1 MTQHTLPRVN
11 EQANAVR
18 NVAALPY
25 RDLLDGEIVRSA
37 LVEENLKFRVRRYSP
52 LVTLWTFLTQVLDSD
67 HSCRKAVS
75 SLGAFLVSQ
84 GQPAVSPDTSNYCKA
99 RKRLP
104 LSFIARLVR
113 KIGELLEK
121 KASSAWLWQ
130 GRSVYMVDGSTA
142 SMPDTPAN
150 QRAYPQP
157 VSQKLHVG
165 FPLARFVAIISL
177 ATGAVLDVAL
187 GPCLGKRT
195 GETSLLRTLGKADE
209 SGLDCAWRSVFRL
222 VFRNRWVA

>member
-1 MTQHTLPRVN
+1 MTQHIFPRVN
-11 EQANAVR
+11 EQANALR

-99 RKRLP
+99 EEAPSALLHRKAGPEDRGT
-104 LSFIARLVR
+104 AREE
-113 KIGELLEK
+113 G
-121 KASSAWLWQ
+121 Q
-130 GRSVYMVDGSTA
+130 
-142 SMPDTPAN
+142 
-150 QRAYPQP
+150 
-157 VSQKLHVG
+157 
-165 FPLARFVAIISL
+165 
-177 ATGAVLDVAL
+177 L
-187 GPCLGKRT
+187 GMAMA
-195 GETSLLRTLGKADE
+195 RTLGIH
-209 SGLDCAWRSVFRL
+209 G
-222 VFRNRWVA
+222 